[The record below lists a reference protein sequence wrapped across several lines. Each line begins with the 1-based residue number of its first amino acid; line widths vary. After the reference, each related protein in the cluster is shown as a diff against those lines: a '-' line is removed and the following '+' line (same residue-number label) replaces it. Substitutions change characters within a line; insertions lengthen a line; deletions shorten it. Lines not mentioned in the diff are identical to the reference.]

1 MRSPKSNSVRFL
13 ATTVILVFILSFPPS
28 ASSQSYPIKP
38 ITIYCGYEAG
48 GTVDVTTRALAQ
60 AAENVLG
67 QPVVVE
73 NKPGGASTVAAS
85 LLAVKK
91 PDGYTLGAIA
101 GGALLMRPH
110 LMKLPYNPLE
120 DFSYIMEYSRL
131 LGNLCVLSDSPFKTI
146 DELIVHAKAHPGLA
160 YASPGMYTQN
170 HLSIELLAK
179 CKGLKFKHVPFKGST
194 PAVTALMGKHTDFIA
209 TAGNVPYVKQGV
221 LRMLLNYNYE
231 KRLSDF
237 PNVPTLRELG
247 CEDLPGMGIF
257 IIGPK
262 GLPSTI
268 WEKLG
273 KTFKQVAETPSFKE
287 LLAKFDM
294 PYEYYGYKDVKQME
308 QDIFP
313 KYEWFKTFLKD
324 MGAKRED

>member
-1 MRSPKSNSVRFL
+1 MFL
-13 ATTVILVFILSFPPS
+13 ALIAILAFALSFPLS
-28 ASSQSYPIKP
+28 ASSQSYPVKP

-60 AAENVLG
+60 AVENSLG

-85 LLAVKK
+85 LLAAKK

-110 LMKLPYNPLE
+110 LMKLPYNPLV

-131 LGNLCVLSDSPFKTI
+131 LGNLCVLTDSQFKTI
-146 DELIVHAKAHPGLA
+146 DDLILYAKAHPGMA

-179 CKGLKFKHVPFKGST
+179 CKGLKFKHVPFKGAT

-209 TAGNVPYVKQGV
+209 TAGNVPYVRQGV

-231 KRLSDF
+231 KRLPDF
-237 PNVPTLRELG
+237 PNVPTLKELG

-257 IIGPK
+257 LLAPK
-262 GLPSTI
+262 GLPGSI

-273 KTFKQVAETPSFKE
+273 KAFKQAAETPDFKE

-294 PYEYYGYKDVKQME
+294 PYEYYGYKDVTQME
-308 QDIFP
+308 REIFP
-313 KYEWFKTFLKD
+313 KYEWFRNFLKD